1 MKLSN
6 WTKIFLLLGL
16 LIQLITYLMSSSS
29 LLSLVSGMLGV
40 CSVVF
45 GASGNIMS
53 FVFGFAQIGT
63 YTYLCIEERL
73 YAEVAMNVFYYLTMV
88 GGVYVWRSRLKED
101 ESMEVTTRS
110 MSLKNLVWISLV
122 IAVISIVVGWLLAR
136 YTNDSQP
143 YLDAVTTVPA
153 LVAQVLMVLVYREQW
168 YLWMVVDVLAVVMWW
183 RAGDYCMA
191 TQYAFWCANC
201 VYGYVHWTK
210 LMTPNS

>member
-122 IAVISIVVGWLLAR
+122 TAVISIVVGWLLAR